1 MNAHCTGSG
10 PARTK
15 LFELKDKLKEWHN
28 QPGSK
33 VQADEKGCFGGAYN
47 AWFREGCTLDQGQV
61 CEMAILECFNMD
73 ALFHIMKVNEDEE
86 DMMTEVQRQRLL
98 DFELVL
104 DVTNLGVREYRVRLQ
119 FALGLK
125 ENGLARYQEED
136 DLACYEEG
144 WM

>member
-1 MNAHCTGSG
+1 
-10 PARTK
+10 
-15 LFELKDKLKEWHN
+15 
-28 QPGSK
+28 
-33 VQADEKGCFGGAYN
+33 
-47 AWFREGCTLDQGQV
+47 
-61 CEMAILECFNMD
+61 MD

-104 DVTNLGVREYRVRLQ
+104 DVTNLGVREYRVGLQ
-119 FALGLK
+119 FALSLK

-136 DLACYEEG
+136 DLAYYEEG